1 MPPLRIVMAGA
12 AAYMFALHILKD
24 GISTS
29 YALKDGNRWR
39 IGRHPPCEIL
49 VADKRISGE
58 HAEILLENGSLRL
71 RRTKGRMAISLDGQ
85 VVDDAELADGSS
97 FDIGETNF
105 TVVRT
110 HEGMNLFDAR
120 SMLKGYGTPAPAAPA
135 AAAGGLTEEET
146 HQLASRSS
154 AMIDSPSRLLAQL
167 VSLLHRAEDLESLTR
182 MVLEMA
188 CQRLGAQRG
197 LIARF
202 EDADNLVVVGTQG
215 MDAQA
220 PIAELISTS
229 VLKQIVDGR
238 RAVSIGR
245 KSDADSK
252 IMLSKS
258 IAKNRITAIACTPVF
273 DSGGELRHLL
283 YVDNQERESE
293 FSVRDTELLVW
304 LGQTYSL
311 LYENIEMGRR
321 LQMEVAELKR
331 SAVRD
336 AEVIAESP
344 PMVLLLERVR
354 KAAASEA
361 NVLILGESGSGKEHI
376 ARLIHKQSPR
386 EAKPVVARNCA
397 AIPENLFESEMF
409 GHKKGSFSGANT
421 DRSGA
426 FLEADGGTLF
436 LDEIGDLDY
445 ALQTKLLRAIQEKKI
460 RPVGSDTEI
469 PVSVRLVTATN
480 KDLREACKE
489 KTFREDLFFRIST
502 VILDVPP
509 LRERPEDIRALA
521 RHFMQT
527 LGGGRRTLSPAA
539 EAKLLSYAWP
549 GNVRELL
556 GILEQAIIFSAG
568 TEITPDDLSLP
579 VSEADTIP
587 LGDDSLAEVERRHIL
602 QVLQRCHGNKT
613 EAARMLGIAR
623 STLVLKLKAYD
634 GSSAMKRANG

>member
-1 MPPLRIVMAGA
+1 
-12 AAYMFALHILKD
+12 MFALHILKD

>member
-1 MPPLRIVMAGA
+1 
-12 AAYMFALHILKD
+12 MFALHILKD

-135 AAAGGLTEEET
+135 ATGLTEEET

-202 EDADNLVVVGTQG
+202 EDAENLVVVGTQG
-215 MDAQA
+215 MDAHA

-409 GHKKGSFSGANT
+409 GHKKGSFSGANA

-509 LRERPEDIRALA
+509 LRERPEDIRALS

-634 GSSAMKRANG
+634 DASAVKRVNG